1 LGEREK
7 SLRDYVKFRQRC
19 AIAIAKG
26 IVMS

>member
-1 LGEREK
+1 LGVKK

>member
-1 LGEREK
+1 VREK